1 MEKKNEKA
9 LNFGRR
15 LTAVRLEKGTALS
28 AVSRQIKVNIDIL
41 QKIENGDHSKLP
53 DHVFVKGF
61 IRAYADAVGAD
72 SEEILSLYQQ
82 SYGQYQQA
90 LKAEADLATYG
101 MKFWRHLIMGILLV
115 GVVISGSVFVM
126 DRMNPWIP
134 KPPGATEHSPEI
146 TVSTAVPN
154 HKGGEGQAVQDDE
167 NPLSNIVDMEEK
179 NGKPVSEGKTA
190 RDTDMEELH
199 LKMVAVEETWV
210 KIIVDEKEPRE
221 FILNPGDRKEIKAE
235 NRFNILIG
243 NAAGLQ
249 MDLNGQPV
257 KIAGRSGQVVTV
269 MLP

>member
-1 MEKKNEKA
+1 M
-9 LNFGRR
+9 
-15 LTAVRLEKGTALS
+15 RLEKGIGLS

-61 IRAYADAVGAD
+61 IRAYANAVGAN
-72 SEEILSLYQQ
+72 SEEILSLYQT

-90 LKAEADLATYG
+90 LRAEADLATYG
-101 MKFWRHLIMGILLV
+101 MKFWRRLMTGVFLVIM
-115 GVVISGSVFVM
+115 VIAGSVFVM
-126 DRMNPWIP
+126 DRMNPWVP
-134 KPPGATEHSPEI
+134 EPPTAGEVNQQMTATTPDNTMAEGDLHGEKSVTSETEPE
-146 TVSTAVPN
+146 
-154 HKGGEGQAVQDDE
+154 EE
-167 NPLSNIVDMEEK
+167 NGNALAEEK
-179 NGKPVSEGKTA
+179 PG
-190 RDTDMEELH
+190 RDGDATELH

-235 NRFNILIG
+235 SHFNILIG

-257 KIAGRSGQVVTV
+257 SIAGRSGQVVTV